1 MDSGGLCSRL
11 TYAAPKIAPTRT
23 DLSHKTQKNWEIER
37 QELRFIKKLGD
48 GNFGEVWL
56 GKWRDIVEV
65 AVKIMKPGSMTVE
78 AFLA

>member
-11 TYAAPKIAPTRT
+11 TYAAPKIAPIRT
-23 DLSHKTQKNWEIER
+23 DLSYKTQKNWEIER

-56 GKWRDIVEV
+56 GKWRDMVEV